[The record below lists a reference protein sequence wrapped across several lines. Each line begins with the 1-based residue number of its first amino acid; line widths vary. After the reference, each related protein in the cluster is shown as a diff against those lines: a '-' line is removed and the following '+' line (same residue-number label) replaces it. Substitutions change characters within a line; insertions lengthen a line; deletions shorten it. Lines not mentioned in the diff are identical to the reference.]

1 MLALV
6 NQARRSAGARPLQYS
21 NDLEAAAM
29 RHSKDIART
38 GQQGHIGEHTGRLLL
53 LLVGMCRVY
62 GSSACTDQQLGA
74 YAFFAQHGHV
84 IQQLVR
90 S

>member
-1 MLALV
+1 MHMFCHCAGGIGGDMLALV
-6 NQARRSAGARPLQYS
+6 NQARQRAGARPLQYS

-62 GSSACTDQQLGA
+62 ICCAD
-74 YAFFAQHGHV
+74 
-84 IQQLVR
+84 
-90 S
+90 